1 MMGRDNNRLKDKVLS
16 TTMRKPDFNRDYG
29 IGKTSEE
36 KSLPDIKQIF
46 YKDLE
51 LDENQ
56 FSHFDYISDK
66 IKVELKTRD
75 DIKFVD
81 GKFIHP
87 SGELESL
94 YFDKVKLLNAIKEN
108 KYRIQFL
115 EEEPLRFFICWKC
128 SGEYFYWEILFKEN
142 GWLKNGNDYFIEYQN
157 RDRGHGYIHP
167 TPVINVKVE
176 NIKKAEFTS
185 L

>member
-1 MMGRDNNRLKDKVLS
+1 MGGDNKGLKDKVLS
-16 TTMRKPDFNRDYG
+16 TTMRKPEFNRDYE

-36 KSLPDIKQIF
+36 KSLPDIKEIF

-56 FSHFDYISDK
+56 FAPFDYISNK

-94 YFDKVKLLNAIKEN
+94 YFDKVKLMKAINEN

-157 RDRGHGYIHP
+157 RDRGHGYIQP

>member
-1 MMGRDNNRLKDKVLS
+1 MMGRDNNRLKDKILS
-16 TTMRKPDFNRDYG
+16 TTMRKPDFKRDYG

-36 KSLPDIKQIF
+36 KSLPDIKEIF

-56 FSHFDYISDK
+56 FAPFDYISDK

-108 KYRIQFL
+108 KTVKNSL
-115 EEEPLRFFICWKC
+115 EALNIIKTL
-128 SGEYFYWEILFKEN
+128 INEN
-142 GWLKNGNDYFIEYQN
+142 
-157 RDRGHGYIHP
+157 
-167 TPVINVKVE
+167 
-176 NIKKAEFTS
+176 S
-185 L
+185 

>member
-1 MMGRDNNRLKDKVLS
+1 MIGEDNNIFKDKLLS

-29 IGKTSEE
+29 IGKKSEE
-36 KSLPDIKQIF
+36 KSLPDIKRIF

-51 LDENQ
+51 LDENP

-75 DIKFVD
+75 DIKFID

-94 YFDKVKLLNAIKEN
+94 YFDKVKLMDAIN
-108 KYRIQFL
+108 QNRCRISL
-115 EEEPLRFFICWKC
+115 DEKPLRFYICWKC
-128 SGEYFYWEILFKEN
+128 SGEYFYWEILFKDN
-142 GWLKNGNDYFIEYQN
+142 GWLKNSDDLFTEYQN
-157 RDRGHGYIHP
+157 RDRGHGFRQP
-167 TPVINVKVE
+167 TQVINVKVDK
-176 NIKKAEFTS
+176 IKKAPITS

>member
-1 MMGRDNNRLKDKVLS
+1 MGRDNNRLKDKLLS
-16 TTMRKPDFNRDYG
+16 TTMRQPDFERDYE

-36 KSLPDIKQIF
+36 KSLPDIKRIF

-51 LDENQ
+51 IDDYQ
-56 FSHFDYISDK
+56 FASFDYISDK

-87 SGELESL
+87 TSGELESL
-94 YFDKVKLLNAIKEN
+94 KFDKVKMMNAIKEN
-108 KYRIQFL
+108 RHRIHFL
-115 EEEPLRFFICWKC
+115 EEEPLKFYICWKC
-128 SGEYFYWEILFKEN
+128 SGEYFYWEILFKDN
-142 GWLKNGNDYFIEYQN
+142 GYIKNNDDYVIEYEN
-157 RDRGHGYIHP
+157 YDRGHGYRQP
-167 TPVINVKVE
+167 TLAVYVKADK
-176 NIKKAEFTS
+176 IKKATFTS